1 MRPLNSRGGL
11 NGGRWGLGASRW
23 VLVAALLLLLAAP
36 FRVPAQKAIATPEPG
51 KLEDQGDGP
60 VALFRSGTELV
71 DLPISVLDKNGK
83 LIPDIPQ
90 SAFKVYENNVEQPIQ
105 SFRRDDI
112 PVSIGI
118 IIDNSGS
125 MRDKRAKVAAAAL
138 ALVKNSNPQD
148 EEFIVNFD
156 DEAYLDQPF
165 TNDIHKLET
174 TLQRIDSHGGTSMR
188 EAVNVSI
195 DYMNEAASR
204 TKRVL
209 LVVTDGNDNNPGG
222 ISLEALVRKA
232 QASEVLIYTIGLLS
246 EESPADARAARRA
259 LKELA
264 EASGGQDYYPKDLAE
279 VQEITP
285 EVAHEIR
292 NQYLIAYSPTNP
304 ALDGT
309 YRQIKVKVLGYE
321 KATVRARSGYYATAD
336 RKAGASSA
344 K

>member
-1 MRPLNSRGGL
+1 MHPVSKG
-11 NGGRWGLGASRW
+11 
-23 VLVAALLLLLAAP
+23 LLAAAVLLLFYP
-36 FRVPAQKAIATPEPG
+36 STASAQKQDDEA
-51 KLEDQGDGP
+51 P
-60 VALFRSGTELV
+60 VAVFRSGTELV
-71 DLPISVLDKNGK
+71 DLPISVLDKAGK

-90 SAFKVYENNVEQPIQ
+90 SAFKVYENNIEQPVV

-125 MRDKRAKVAAAAL
+125 MRDKRSKVAAAAL

-148 EEFIVNFD
+148 EEFIVDFND
-156 DEAYLDQPF
+156 DAYLDQPF
-165 TNDIHKLET
+165 TSDIQKLET

-188 EAVNVSI
+188 EAISMSI
-195 DYMNEAASR
+195 DYMNQAASR
-204 TKRVL
+204 SKRVL

-222 ISLEALVRKA
+222 IGLEALVRKA
-232 QASEVLIYTIGLLS
+232 QASEVLIYCIGLLNEEEPS
-246 EESPADARAARRA
+246 EARLARRA

-279 VQEITP
+279 VEQITP
-285 EVAHEIR
+285 QVAHEIR
-292 NQYLIAYSPTNP
+292 NQYLLAYSPTNP

-309 YRQIKVKVLGYE
+309 YRKITVKVVGYE
-321 KATVRARSGYYATAD
+321 KATVRTRSGYYASSD
-336 RKAGASSA
+336 ASIRTGSSF